1 MDVITLANQGISIAP
16 QDARAGELVKIMYNG
31 LLAQNGADQVYLHMG
46 FGDQWDKSSDLPMQR
61 TINGWQRV
69 IPLDV
74 TGSMNFCFKDSAN
87 NWDNNNG
94 YNWRVEVLA
103 SKFTS

>member
-1 MDVITLANQGISIAP
+1 MDVVALANQGISITP

-31 LLAQNGADQVYLHMG
+31 LLSQNGADQVYLHMG
-46 FGDQWDKSSDLPMQR
+46 YGDQWDKTHDLPMQR

-74 TGSMNFCFKDSAN
+74 TGRMNFCFKDSAN
-87 NWDNNNG
+87 NWDNNYG
-94 YNWRVEVLA
+94 SNWNVEVRA
-103 SKFTS
+103 SQFSR

>member
-1 MDVITLANQGISIAP
+1 MNVVGYAAQGISIAP
-16 QDARAGELVKIMYNG
+16 QDARAGELVKIVYSG
-31 LLAQNGADQVYLHMG
+31 LLDQQGADQVYLHLG
-46 FGDQWDKSSDLPMQR
+46 YGDQWDKTTDLPMQK

-74 TGSMNFCFKDSAN
+74 TGNMHFCFKDSAN

-94 YNWRVEVLA
+94 DNWSLVVHA
-103 SKFTS
+103 SRFTR